1 MNLRNLIACGL
12 AGSAL
17 ALASV
22 SAQANVSYNGQFT
35 YLGAFTVPPGTPNS
49 ESFSRDQQDGFPTG
63 AFDDFWI
70 FDLAPDG
77 TGQLSVNFVP
87 IGAIASFFG
96 GIYDVT
102 VDFACGAAGT
112 ACAGGTVGAMLVEA
126 GAPGIFAG
134 VQTNL
139 SAGQY
144 AVRVRGTNNSTQT
157 SYTGQVAFLAVP
169 EPASLAL
176 LGLGLAG
183 LALVRRRRD

>member
-22 SAQANVSYNGQFT
+22 SAQANVSYDAQYT

-49 ESFSRDQQDGFPTG
+49 ESFSRDQQDGFPMG

-70 FDLAPDG
+70 FNLAPDG

-87 IGAIASFFG
+87 IGAIANFFG
-96 GIYDVT
+96 GIYDASGFT
-102 VDFACGAAGT
+102 CGAVGT
-112 ACAGGTVGAMLVEA
+112 ACTPGAIGAMLVEA

-134 VQTNL
+134 VQTSL

-144 AVRVRGTNNSTQT
+144 AVRVRGTNNTTQT
-157 SYTGQVAFLAVP
+157 SYTGQVAFLAP